1 MGLAL
6 CIISMNSGTKFS
18 RRGLFGTALSVGVAA
33 VAMPNVARSQTLRWR
48 MVTSWPKNRT
58 GPALS
63 ARRIAER
70 ITLMS
75 GGRLQVDVF
84 AAGEIVPAFATF
96 DAVANNTVEMAHTA
110 ALYWQS
116 VFPAAG
122 LFTTAPFGL
131 SPVEHQAWIEFM
143 GGQALWDE
151 LYAPRG
157 VRGFLA
163 GNTGPSMGGWF
174 RKPIQAASDI
184 KGLRIRVQ
192 GLGAQ
197 IYERL
202 GATPMA
208 IAAGEILPAIEK
220 GVIDG
225 VEFLGPAN
233 DFDTGI
239 ARYAPY
245 YYMPG
250 FNKPNGA
257 SECLVNRARF
267 EALPPDLQAIIAE
280 ACRAEHGQGLAE
292 SFQTN
297 ASALIS
303 LLQTYPIKI
312 ERFPDSLLIEA
323 FSATRS
329 LMVDIAERDP
339 LSKRIVSHYGEAQKS
354 LRGWSWLSADMGR
367 ILANI
372 TR

>member
-1 MGLAL
+1 MT
-6 CIISMNSGTKFS
+6 SGAKFS
-18 RRGLFGTALSVGVAA
+18 RRAALGAGLTAI
-33 VAMPNVARSQTLRWR
+33 AMPSVARSQNMRWR

-63 ARRIAER
+63 ARRIADR
-70 ITLMS
+70 ITAMS
-75 GGRLQVDVF
+75 AGRLQIDVF

-110 ALYWQS
+110 ALYWQG

-131 SPVEHQAWIEFM
+131 SPVEHQAWIDFM

-151 LYAPRG
+151 LYEPRG
-157 VRGFLA
+157 VRAFLA

-174 RKPIQAASDI
+174 RKPINSASDI

-197 IYERL
+197 VYDRL

-239 ARYAPY
+239 ARYAPH

-257 SECLVNRARF
+257 SECLIGRARY
-267 EALPPDLQAIIAE
+267 ESLPADLQVIIAE

-292 SFQTN
+292 VIQTN

-312 ERFPDSLLIEA
+312 EKFPDGLLTEA
-323 FSATRS
+323 FVATRAVMS
-329 LMVDIAERDP
+329 DIAEKDP
-339 LSKRIVSHYGEAQKS
+339 LSNRIVKHYVETQKA
-354 LRGWSWLSADMGR
+354 LRGWSWLSADMARVLGS
-367 ILANI
+367 I
-372 TR
+372 TRSVP